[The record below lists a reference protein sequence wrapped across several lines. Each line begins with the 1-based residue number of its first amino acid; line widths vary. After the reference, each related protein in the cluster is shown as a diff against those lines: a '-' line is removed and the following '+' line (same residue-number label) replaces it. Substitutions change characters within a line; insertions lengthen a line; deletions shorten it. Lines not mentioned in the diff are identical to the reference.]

1 MIYSLNGTIIL
12 TEPNAVVIECGGVG
26 YKCLTT
32 MNTLRVLPKTGEK
45 AMLYTHMI
53 VREDAV
59 ELCGFADKSELACFR
74 LLTGVSGVGAKVAIA
89 ILSVLTPEQLALAV
103 SSGDSKAFTKASGVG
118 KKLAEMFGSET
129 VHILGN
135 CHPLFGKKCCKGV
148 LFALVVFVESLCM
161 VIVDEKAFYLAEHFC
176 FLLLTLI
183 IGEIVCSYI
192 LMLIGRLPLCIECNC
207 VYQVHYFSGRYLVKH
222 LWYHLVSLVVY
233 P

>member
-118 KKLAEMFGSET
+118 KKLAERITLELRDKVKKLGVTET
-129 VHILGN
+129 PGEITAASAVLPQGNISKAVGALAVLGYS
-135 CHPLFGKKCCKGV
+135 PEEVTPFMGGVDPSLSVEEIIGQTLRAIGKK
-148 LFALVVFVESLCM
+148 
-161 VIVDEKAFYLAEHFC
+161 
-176 FLLLTLI
+176 
-183 IGEIVCSYI
+183 
-192 LMLIGRLPLCIECNC
+192 
-207 VYQVHYFSGRYLVKH
+207 
-222 LWYHLVSLVVY
+222 
-233 P
+233 